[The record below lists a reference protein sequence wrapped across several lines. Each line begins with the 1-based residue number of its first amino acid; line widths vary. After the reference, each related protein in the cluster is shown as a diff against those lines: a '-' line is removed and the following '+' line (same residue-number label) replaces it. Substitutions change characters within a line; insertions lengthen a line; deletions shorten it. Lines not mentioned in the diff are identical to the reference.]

1 MFPVSELSMDWI
13 WTVEMLEILEIL
25 FHSVWVHI
33 HICAYVHMLDGPT
46 PWTFLYSSSI
56 ELQTVTPT
64 ASTCLSS
71 LDMGIL
77 CLYCL

>member
-1 MFPVSELSMDWI
+1 MDWI
-13 WTVEMLEILEIL
+13 WTVEILEIL

-33 HICAYVHMLDGPT
+33 HICAYVHVLNGPT
-46 PWTFLYSSSI
+46 PWTFLHSSSV
-56 ELQTVTPT
+56 ELHTVTAT
-64 ASTCLSS
+64 ATTCLPS